1 MKALTRRQW
10 IDKLLKVESKSE
22 LETFLME
29 MYNAARQNGYD
40 DGYCDGIGEGCN
52 YDGRMYEEVAYEWD
66 EEDDEPGE
74 SIDYKWDL
82 K

>member
-66 EEDDEPGE
+66 EENDEPGE

>member
-10 IDKLLKVESKSE
+10 IDKLLKVESKTE

>member
-1 MKALTRRQW
+1 MEALTRRQW
-10 IDKLLKVESKSE
+10 IDKLLEVESKAE
-22 LETFLME
+22 LEMFLME

-52 YDGRMYEEVAYEWD
+52 YDGRMYDEVAYEWD
-66 EEDDEPGE
+66 DENDEPGE
-74 SIDYKWDL
+74 RIDYEWDL

>member
-1 MKALTRRQW
+1 MEALTRRQW
-10 IDKLLKVESKSE
+10 IDKLLEVESKAE
-22 LETFLME
+22 LEMFLKE

-40 DGYCDGIGEGCN
+40 DGYCKGIGEGCD

-66 EEDDEPGE
+66 DENDEPGE
-74 SIDYKWDL
+74 RIDYKWDL

>member
-1 MKALTRRQW
+1 MEALTRRQW
-10 IDKLLKVESKSE
+10 IDKLLEVESKAE
-22 LETFLME
+22 LEMFLME

-40 DGYCDGIGEGCN
+40 DGYCDGIGEGCD

-66 EEDDEPGE
+66 DKNDEPGE
-74 SIDYKWDL
+74 RIDYEWDL